1 MGLHAE
7 LLESEGTVC
16 LLKITDCLERYLETA
31 RERRNIS
38 GWGLGLGFFLLFPT
52 ENERSKVEL
61 GHVFVEVF
69 INSVHTI
76 TEIKNST
83 LVSSFLCHLAVLV
96 KLILV
101 SASVFAEK
109 LQAFLLVTF
118 LLEPRGSKFF
128 CFFTS
133 LSFKGTWK

>member
-7 LLESEGTVC
+7 LLESKGNVC
-16 LLKITDCLERYLETA
+16 LLKITDCLERYLGTA

-38 GWGLGLGFFLLFPT
+38 GLGLGFFLLFPT

-61 GHVFVEVF
+61 GPVFVEVF
-69 INSVHTI
+69 INSAHTI

-128 CFFTS
+128 CFFLLS
-133 LSFKGTWK
+133 LF